1 MERTL
6 HGMTIVVTGA
16 SSGLGREAVKTLAER
31 GAEVAIVGRNPERTR
46 AVAAEVGGQ
55 AFLADFAS
63 FAEVRALADALLER
77 YPTITVLANNAGGL
91 VSKRTITEDGHELTI
106 QSNFLSPFL
115 LTQLLLPRLEAT
127 ASAAE
132 AGHVTDAMARADAPG
147 APGAG
152 ARSHAVRVI
161 STASVANRFGQLRL
175 DDLDWTK
182 RRWNGGW
189 RAYGTAK
196 IATILFTREL
206 ARRTLGS
213 GVDAY
218 SFHPGFVNTRF
229 GADSPLMKVGAL
241 VGNGGLGITPQAGA
255 APLVHLATAET
266 IPSPSGTYFD
276 GLQPDGASSKQ
287 ARDLALAGELWAE
300 AERLTGVA
308 ALR

>member
-6 HGMTIVVTGA
+6 QGTTIVVTGA
-16 SSGLGREAVKTLAER
+16 SSGLGREAVKILAER
-31 GAEVAIVGRNPERTR
+31 GAEIAVVGRNPERTK
-46 AVAAEVGGQ
+46 AVADSVGGQ

-63 FAEVRALADALLER
+63 FTQVRALANTLLER
-77 YPTITVLANNAGGL
+77 YPTINVLANNAGGL
-91 VSKRTITEDGHELTI
+91 VSKRTMTEDGHELTI

-115 LTQLLLPRLEAT
+115 LTHLLLPRLVETAA
-127 ASAAE
+127 ASAA
-132 AGHVTDAMARADAPG
+132 ASAARP
-147 APGAG
+147 
-152 ARSHAVRVI
+152 SRVV

-175 DDLDWTK
+175 DDLDWSK

-206 ARRTLGS
+206 ARRTADTGI
-213 GVDAY
+213 DAY

-229 GADSPLMKVGAL
+229 GADSALMKIGGIF
-241 VGNGGLGITPQAGA
+241 GNGGLGITPQAGA
-255 APLVHLATAET
+255 APLVHLAADPS

-276 GLQPDGASSKQ
+276 GLRPDGASSKQ
-287 ARDLALAGELWAE
+287 AHDLALAAKLWTVAE
-300 AERLTGVA
+300 NLTGAA

>member
-1 MERTL
+1 METSL
-6 HGMTIVVTGA
+6 HGMTVVVTGA
-16 SSGLGREAVKTLAER
+16 SSGLGREAVKTFTER
-31 GAEVAIVGRNPERTR
+31 GAEVAVVGRHPERTR
-46 AVAAEVGGQ
+46 AVAESVGGQ
-55 AFLADFAS
+55 AFLADFSS

-91 VSKRTITEDGHELTI
+91 VSKRTMTEDGHEQTI

-127 ASAAE
+127 ASAA
-132 AGHVTDAMARADAPG
+132 ALGGKTGMKPDATQ
-147 APGAG
+147 
-152 ARSHAVRVI
+152 HAVRVI

-182 RRWNGGW
+182 RHWNGGW

-206 ARRTLGS
+206 ARRTAGT
-213 GVDAY
+213 GIDAY

-229 GADSPLMKVGAL
+229 GADSRIMKVGAL
-241 VGNGGLGITPQAGA
+241 FGNGNWGITSQAGA

-266 IPSPSGTYFD
+266 IPAPSGTYFD
-276 GLQPDGASSKQ
+276 GLQPDGAANKR
-287 ARDLALAGELWAE
+287 AHDLVLAAELWTAAE
-300 AERLTGVA
+300 TLTAVA